1 VICLI
6 VGASFFVFAI
16 DQTKSAS
23 AQQTEEVTA
32 RPAVGTST
40 GTTTTATATTSA
52 TTASGTAS
60 NASGNDSPSAPKKEN
75 SVHKALDEASSS
87 LTSPFAGVL
96 ASSDSEWATRGV
108 KLLLALIVYG
118 FGLGYLAR
126 MLRVRV

>member
-23 AQQTEEVTA
+23 AQQTEEVAASAGT
-32 RPAVGTST
+32 PASPSK
-40 GTTTTATATTSA
+40 TSA
-52 TTASGTAS
+52 PADTT
-60 NASGNDSPSAPKKEN
+60 PKKEN

-87 LTSPFAGVL
+87 LTSPFAGIVS
-96 ASSDSEWATRGV
+96 SSDSEWATRGV
-108 KLLLALIVYG
+108 KLLLALVVYG

>member
-16 DQTKSAS
+16 NQTKSAS
-23 AQQTEEVTA
+23 AQQTEEVNGGKPVGGTNPT
-32 RPAVGTST
+32 PAATN
-40 GTTTTATATTSA
+40 TTTATTPA
-52 TTASGTAS
+52 
-60 NASGNDSPSAPKKEN
+60 NAPKKEN

-87 LTSPFAGVL
+87 LTSPFAGIVS
-96 ASSDSEWATRGV
+96 SSDSEWATRGV
-108 KLLLALIVYG
+108 RLLLALVVYG